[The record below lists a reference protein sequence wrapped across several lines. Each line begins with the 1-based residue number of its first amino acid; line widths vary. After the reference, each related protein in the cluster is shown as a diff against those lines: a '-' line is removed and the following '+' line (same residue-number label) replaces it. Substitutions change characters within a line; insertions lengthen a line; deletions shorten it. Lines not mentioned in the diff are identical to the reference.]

1 MLKQMGEM
9 SMKFQQ
15 SNMEMQPDNLIF
27 QQDMEDSR
35 IILQNQNDQLKRL
48 MQKAINPPSNINIKS
63 SDANEKVE

>member
-1 MLKQMGEM
+1 
-9 SMKFQQ
+9 MKFQQ